1 MSENTETIAY
11 ADRDALDEDLQSV
24 LAEIASAE
32 EEAKRIVAQAEASV
46 KAIQLDTANRER
58 DMKERSKKITAQA
71 RDEALAAAT
80 ARADKERA
88 RRVNAARDEGERLF
102 TDKQKA
108 IAARV
113 KELYAALGGKK

>member
-58 DMKERSKKITAQA
+58 DMKDRSKKITAQA

-102 TDKQKA
+102 ADKQKA

>member
-1 MSENTETIAY
+1 MSKKTETIAY

-58 DMKERSKKITAQA
+58 DMKDRSKKITAQA
-71 RDEALAAAT
+71 RDDALAAAT

-102 TDKQKA
+102 ADKQKA

>member
-1 MSENTETIAY
+1 MSKKTETIAY

-58 DMKERSKKITAQA
+58 DMKDRSKKITAQA

-102 TDKQKA
+102 ADKQKA

>member
-1 MSENTETIAY
+1 MSKNTETIAY

-58 DMKERSKKITAQA
+58 DMKDRSKKITAQA
-71 RDEALAAAT
+71 RDEELAAAT

-102 TDKQKA
+102 ADKQKA

>member
-1 MSENTETIAY
+1 MSKNTETIAY

-46 KAIQLDTANRER
+46 KGIQLDTANRER
-58 DMKERSKKITAQA
+58 DMKDRSKKITAQA
-71 RDEALAAAT
+71 RDEELAAAT

-102 TDKQKA
+102 ADKQKA